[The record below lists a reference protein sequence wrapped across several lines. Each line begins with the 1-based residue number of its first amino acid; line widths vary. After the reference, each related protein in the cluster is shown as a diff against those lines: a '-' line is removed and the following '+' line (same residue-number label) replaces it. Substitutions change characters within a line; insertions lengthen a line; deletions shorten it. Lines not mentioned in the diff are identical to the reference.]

1 MTTGKAGAD
10 DDRSVASSGRWRAA
24 PNLARVR
31 ARYSLRAVVSRHPS
45 LYLPM
50 VRWKYRGQIVEAGTE
65 LVIEAFPRS
74 GNTFAVVAFQL
85 AQARPV
91 KIAHHLHAAAQVTR
105 GVRLRK
111 PTLVLIRDPLEAVS
125 SHLVRE
131 PCVAPRQAL
140 RNWIRFYTSVDD
152 VRDQLLLA
160 TFEEVTTDFGDV
172 VDRLNDRF
180 GTSFVR
186 FEHTPENVERC
197 FARIEERN
205 RFLYSRL
212 VESAVARPSSARGSA
227 KDALRPKLQASSTRP
242 LVDRAYQLHE
252 SLVGR

>member
-1 MTTGKAGAD
+1 MSVAGAHE
-10 DDRSVASSGRWRAA
+10 DRSVASASRRRSVLD
-24 PNLARVR
+24 LARVR
-31 ARYSLRAVVSRHPS
+31 ARYSVRAVLSRHPS

-50 VRWKYRGQIVEAGTE
+50 VRRKYRGQIVEAGTE
-65 LVIEAFPRS
+65 VVIEAFPRS

-91 KIAHHLHAAAQVTR
+91 KIAHHLHAAAQVTQ

-125 SHLVRE
+125 SHLVRD

-140 RNWIRFYTSVDD
+140 RNWIRFYSSVGNL
-152 VRDQLLLA
+152 RDGLLLA

-172 VDRLNDRF
+172 VDRLNERF
-180 GTSFVR
+180 GTSFIR
-186 FEHTPENVERC
+186 FDHTPENVERC

-205 RFLYSRL
+205 TFVFSRL
-212 VESAVARPSSARGSA
+212 VESAIARPSSARESA
-227 KDALRPKLQASSTRP
+227 KNSHRPKLQAPSLRP
-242 LVDRAYQLHE
+242 LVDRAYRLHE
-252 SLVGR
+252 LLAGR